1 MAGRTSTARV
11 RRYCN
16 LSVSVFGIRHH
27 GPGCAR
33 SLRAALE
40 QWEPDIVLVEG
51 PPDAQEV
58 LSLLASAEMKPPVAL
73 LIYSPENPARSV
85 YYPFATFSPEWQ
97 ALSYALGRGIPA
109 RFIDL
114 PQAFQLGQFEE
125 EAEEKPAPAPALDSE
140 PPEGSTSAQVS
151 TVQVE
156 REVSAQEEETREEE
170 PLDLLARAAGYSDY
184 ELWWERQIEQRRD
197 LSNLFE
203 GILEAMSA
211 LRTDVTPKDER
222 EARREAHMRQSIRA
236 AQREGFQ
243 RIAVVCGAWH
253 APVLAE
259 TALKSQKG
267 DASLLSKLKRI
278 KVEATWI
285 PWTSS
290 RLSYRSGYG
299 AGVTSPGWYEHLWT
313 APDKAMMRWIT
324 QSARL
329 LRAEDLDASSASV
342 IETVRLADAL
352 AAMRE
357 LPMPG
362 LVELREAIQTVLCHG
377 NAEPMALIRQRL
389 EIGEQLGAVPADAP
403 AVPLLRDLENKQR
416 LLRLKPSTT
425 IETLDLDLRKETDRG
440 RSKLFHQLRLLSIE
454 WAKPQRGTSR
464 QLGTFHELWQTQWQ
478 VEFVVKLIE
487 ANAWGNTTES
497 AASGYVRQQADKAE
511 SLPQLTELLNRAV
524 LAELPEALEYLL
536 TAVQT
541 KAAVASDV
549 RQMMDALPPL
559 VQVAREGDVRE
570 TKSEHL
576 LPVITGLFER
586 VVIGLPGACA
596 SLDDDAAQ
604 SLVQSIDRADFS
616 LEKLDR
622 REQYAEWL
630 GVLAYLAEREGVHGL
645 VRGRCCRILF
655 DKHKLASEEL
665 QRLAGLA
672 LSSAVPAMQAATWIE
687 GVLHGSG
694 QLMLAQDGLWQ
705 ALDQWLS
712 GLLPDSFVELLP
724 LLRRAFSGFS
734 GPERRMMGEKARD
747 LHQAPGTG
755 GFDAHNLEI
764 DQQRAAT
771 VLPILAQVLGVK
783 SYGN

>member
-1 MAGRTSTARV
+1 M
-11 RRYCN
+11 
-16 LSVSVFGIRHH
+16 SVSVFGIRHH

-33 SLRAALE
+33 SLRVALE

-58 LSLLASAEMKPPVAL
+58 LPLLISAEMKPPVAL
-73 LIYSPENPARSV
+73 LIYSPENPAHSV

-97 ALSYALGRGIPA
+97 ALSYALGRGLPA
-109 RFIDL
+109 RFMDL
-114 PQAFQLGQFEE
+114 PQALQLGQEE
-125 EAEEKPAPAPALDSE
+125 EAASVVEPGLDNQS
-140 PPEGSTSAQVS
+140 PKASPSAQAGVAS
-151 TVQVE
+151 TVPA
-156 REVSAQEEETREEE
+156 VSETEAAEEQQPEE

-197 LSNLFE
+197 LTNLFE

-211 LRTDVTPKDER
+211 LRSDVKPKDER
-222 EARREAHMRQSIRA
+222 EARREAHMRQTIRA

-253 APVLAE
+253 APVLTEA
-259 TALKSQKG
+259 ALKTHKG
-267 DASLLSKLKRI
+267 DSALLSKLKRV

-299 AGVTSPGWYEHLWT
+299 AGVTSPGWYEHIWT
-313 APDKAMMRWIT
+313 APDKAMIRWIT
-324 QSARL
+324 QAAQL
-329 LRAEDLDASSASV
+329 MRAEGLDASSASV

-352 AAMRE
+352 AAMRD

-362 LVELREAIQTVLCHG
+362 LAELREAIQTVLCHG

-389 EIGEQLGAVPADAP
+389 EIGDQLGEIPSGTPV
-403 AVPLLRDLENKQR
+403 VPLQRDVENKQR
-416 LLRLKPSTT
+416 QLRLKPTT
-425 IETLDLDLRKETDRG
+425 AIEKLDLDLRKETDRA
-440 RSKLFHQLRLLSIE
+440 RSKLFHQLRLLNIE
-454 WAKPQRGTSR
+454 WATPQRGTSR
-464 QLGTFHELWQTQWQ
+464 QMGTFHEYWQTQWQ

-487 ANAWGNTTES
+487 ANIWGNTTES
-497 AASGYVRQQADKAE
+497 AATGYVRQMADKSE
-511 SLPQLTELLNRAV
+511 SLPELTALLDRAV

-536 TAVQT
+536 TCVQV

-559 VQVAREGDVRE
+559 VQVARYGNVRE
-570 TKSEHL
+570 TKSEFL
-576 LPVITGLFER
+576 LPVIDGLFER

-604 SLVQSIDRADFS
+604 SMVESLNRANDS
-616 LEKLDR
+616 LERLDR
-622 REQYAEWL
+622 REQHAEWL
-630 GVLAYLAEREGVHGL
+630 RVLEILAGREGIHGL

-655 DKHKLASEEL
+655 EKQRIDGDEL
-665 QRLAGLA
+665 QRLASLA
-672 LSSAVPAMQAATWIE
+672 LSSAVPYAQAAAWIE

-694 QLMLAQDGLWQ
+694 QLMLSLDGLWLV
-705 ALDQWLS
+705 LDQWLS
-712 GLLPDSFVELLP
+712 ALQAEKFVELLP

-734 GPERRMMGEKARD
+734 RPERRMMGEKARD
-747 LHQAPGTG
+747 LHRAPGSIG
-755 GFDAHNLEI
+755 SGEMSAGI
-764 DQQRAAT
+764 DHERASQ
-771 VLPILAQVLGVK
+771 VLPVLAQLLGVK
-783 SYGN
+783 LNGN

>member
-1 MAGRTSTARV
+1 
-11 RRYCN
+11 

-58 LSLLASAEMKPPVAL
+58 LPLLISAEMKPPVAL
-73 LIYSPENPARSV
+73 LVYSPENPARSV

-97 ALSYALGRGIPA
+97 ALSYALRHDIPA
-109 RFIDL
+109 RFMDL
-114 PQAFQLGQFEE
+114 PQALQLGQVEE
-125 EAEEKPAPAPALDSE
+125 EAEKAPASVPALDNE
-140 PPEGSTSAQVS
+140 PPKASPSTQASLSDNVPVV
-151 TVQVE
+151 TVDVDMPSDGDE
-156 REVSAQEEETREEE
+156 DEDEEE
-170 PLDLLARAAGYSDY
+170 PLDMLARAAGYSDY

-211 LRTDVTPKDER
+211 LRTATTPKKHGHEPQH
-222 EARREAHMRQSIRA
+222 EAQREAHMRQSIRA

-243 RIAVVCGAWH
+243 RIAVICGAWH
-253 APVLAE
+253 SPVLTE
-259 TALKSQKG
+259 DALKRYKG
-267 DASLLSKLKRI
+267 DAALLSKLKRI

-313 APDKAMMRWIT
+313 APDQAMIRWIT
-324 QSARL
+324 QAAQL
-329 LRAEDLDASSASV
+329 MRAEGLDASSASV

-352 AAMRE
+352 AAMRD
-357 LPMPG
+357 LPTPG
-362 LVELREAIQTVLCHG
+362 LAELRESIQTVLCHG

-389 EIGEQLGAVPADAP
+389 EIGERLGEVPAETP

-416 LLRLKPSTT
+416 LLRLKPTT
-425 IETLDLDLRKETDRG
+425 AIESLDLDLRKETERA
-440 RSKLFHQLRLLSIE
+440 RSKLFHQLRLLNVE
-454 WAKPQRGTSR
+454 WAKTQRGTSR
-464 QLGTFHELWQTQWQ
+464 QMGTFHERWQTQWQ

-487 ANAWGNTTES
+487 ANIWGNTIER
-497 AASGYVRQQADKAE
+497 AASGYVRHLADQAE

-524 LAELPEALEYLL
+524 LAELPEALEHLL
-536 TAVQT
+536 SAVQT

-570 TKSEHL
+570 TKSAHL
-576 LPVITGLFER
+576 LPVIDGLFER
-586 VVIGLPGACA
+586 IVIGLPGACA
-596 SLDDDAAQ
+596 SLDDGAAS
-604 SLVQSIDRADFS
+604 SLVKSLDRADFS

-622 REQYAEWL
+622 REQYAEWQ
-630 GVLAYLAEREGVHGL
+630 GVLGLLAGREGIHSL
-645 VRGRCCRILF
+645 VRGRCCRLLF
-655 DKHKLASEEL
+655 DKHAIDGAEL
-665 QRLAGLA
+665 QRLARLS
-672 LSSAVPAMQAATWIE
+672 LSSMIPAVQAAAWIE
-687 GVLHGSG
+687 GVLLGSG

-712 GLLPDSFVELLP
+712 ELQPDSFVELLP
-724 LLRRAFSGFS
+724 LLRRAFSSFS
-734 GPERRMMGEKARD
+734 GPERRMMGEKARY
-747 LHQAPGTG
+747 LRQAPGTG
-755 GFDAHNLEI
+755 GSGAMDVEI
-764 DQQRAAT
+764 DHERASR
-771 VLPILAQVLGVK
+771 VLPVLTQILGVK
-783 SYGN
+783 IDGN

>member
-1 MAGRTSTARV
+1 MSI
-11 RRYCN
+11 
-16 LSVSVFGIRHH
+16 SVFGIRHH

-58 LSLLASAEMKPPVAL
+58 LPLLTSPEMKPPVAL

-97 ALSYALGRGIPA
+97 ALSYALGRGTPA
-109 RFIDL
+109 RFMDL
-114 PQAFQLGQFEE
+114 PQALQLGQLE
-125 EAEEKPAPAPALDSE
+125 EAEKAPVPALDAE
-140 PPEGSTSAQVS
+140 PPKAGPSTHAGMVS
-151 TVQVE
+151 E
-156 REVSAQEEETREEE
+156 AALEVEEENPQERDEE

-211 LRTDVTPKDER
+211 LRSDTTPKNEH
-222 EARREAHMRQSIRA
+222 EARREAHMRQTIRT

-253 APVLAE
+253 SPVLTEA
-259 TALKSQKG
+259 ALKSHKEKS
-267 DASLLSKLKRI
+267 DAALLSKLKRI

-290 RLSYRSGYG
+290 RLAYRSGYG
-299 AGVTSPGWYEHLWT
+299 AGVTSPGWYEHIWT
-313 APDKAMMRWIT
+313 APDRAMIRWIT
-324 QSARL
+324 QAAQL
-329 LRAEDLDASSASV
+329 MRAEGLDASSASV

-352 AAMRE
+352 AAMRD
-357 LPMPG
+357 LPAPG
-362 LVELREAIQTVLCHG
+362 LAELREAIQTVLCHG
-377 NAEPMALIRQRL
+377 NAEPMTLIRQRL
-389 EIGEQLGAVPADAP
+389 EIGDQFGEVPTGTP
-403 AVPLLRDLENKQR
+403 VVPLMRDLENKQR
-416 LLRLKPSTT
+416 ALRLKPTT
-425 IETLDLDLRKETDRG
+425 AIEKLDLDLRKENDRA
-440 RSKLFHQLRLLSIE
+440 RSKLFHQLRLLNIE

-464 QLGTFHELWQTQWQ
+464 QMGTFHELWQTQWQ

-487 ANAWGNTTES
+487 ANIWGNTTER
-497 AASGYVRQQADKAE
+497 AASGYARHLADEAE
-511 SLPQLTELLNRAV
+511 NLPQLTELLNRAV
-524 LAELPEALEYLL
+524 LAELPEALEHLL
-536 TAVQT
+536 AAVQT

-576 LPVITGLFER
+576 LPVIDGLFER

-596 SLDDDAAQ
+596 SLDDDAAA

-622 REQYAEWL
+622 RELYAEWQRVL
-630 GVLAYLAEREGVHGL
+630 DVLAGREGIHGL

-655 DKHKLASEEL
+655 DKHKIDGQEL

-672 LSSAVPAMQAATWIE
+672 LSSAVPYAQAAAWIE

-694 QLMLAQDGLWQ
+694 QLMLAQDGLWK

-712 GLLPDSFVELLP
+712 GLQPDSFVELLP

-734 GPERRMMGEKARD
+734 GPERRMMGEKAR
-747 LHQAPGTG
+747 HIHRAPGTTSVG
-755 GFDAHNLEI
+755 AADLEI
-764 DQQRAAT
+764 NHERASK
-771 VLPILAQVLGVK
+771 VLPVLAQLLGVK
-783 SYGN
+783 SNGN